1 MRIKVGIVGMKNTT
15 VEYVLDPVMDKAELE
30 NVTPKN
36 MAKVG
41 LAIARRRLAKLNL
54 VPYPIAITA

>member
-1 MRIKVGIVGMKNTT
+1 MRIKVGIVGQKNTT
-15 VEYVLDPVMDKAELE
+15 VEYVLDPVLDREELQ

-54 VPYPIAITA
+54 VPYPITVTM

>member
-1 MRIKVGIVGMKNTT
+1 MKNTT
-15 VEYVLDPVMDKAELE
+15 VEYVLDPMMDKAELE

>member
-15 VEYVLDPVMDKAELE
+15 VEYVLDPMMDKAELE

>member
-15 VEYVLDPVMDKAELE
+15 VEYVLDPAMDKAELE